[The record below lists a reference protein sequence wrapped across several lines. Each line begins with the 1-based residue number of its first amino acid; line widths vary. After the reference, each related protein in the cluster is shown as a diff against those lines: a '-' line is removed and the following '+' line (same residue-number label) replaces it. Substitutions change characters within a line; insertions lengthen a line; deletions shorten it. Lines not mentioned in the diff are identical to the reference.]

1 MKKLLILIVPIVLFL
16 SFCQKNIG
24 GVTAS
29 EVDNSISLALKV
41 GDSKPQIDEALT
53 ELGLLFTFDE
63 HLKRYQAVIANDN
76 ESCLS
81 YLLYECSVGIYVYTD
96 QNNSYKYHEV
106 EVYYS
111 GL

>member
-1 MKKLLILIVPIVLFL
+1 MKKLLVLIIPIVFFL

-29 EVDNSISLALKV
+29 QVDSSISLALKL

-53 ELGLLFTFDE
+53 ALGLLFTFDE
-63 HLKRYQAVIANDN
+63 HLKRYQAVIANNN

-96 QNNSYKYHEV
+96 QNNNYKYHEV

>member
-1 MKKLLILIVPIVLFL
+1 MKKLLILIIPIVFFL

-29 EVDNSISLALKV
+29 EIDNSIILALKV
-41 GDSKPQIDEALT
+41 GDSKSQIDKALT
-53 ELGLLFTFDE
+53 ELELLFTFDE
-63 HLKRYQAVIANDN
+63 YANRYQAIIANNN

-96 QNNSYKYHEV
+96 QNDNYKYHEV
-106 EVYYS
+106 EVFYS